1 MVSNNM
7 DNRFILLIYFFF
19 FYEYGVLIE
28 GNFTNSY
35 QYCFENKKQEF
46 LKTFLSNVKHTF
58 YCYEVYLH

>member
-7 DNRFILLIYFFF
+7 YNRFILLIYFFF

-46 LKTFLSNVKHTF
+46 LKTFFK
-58 YCYEVYLH
+58 